1 MKKIKININS
11 KRKLSEQRNFNFRDS
26 ALAKKR
32 SQPKSRAE
40 KLLQSYINELEK
52 PKLHRADY
60 VGMKWSDSENN
71 YVSTTEPGEISRAI
85 GEVVWSLDM
94 QNPPE
99 RASDVGRNR
108 LETAEWIYS
117 TRTQGAAM
125 GRGLRRGKDGKASSE
140 NFMAQYDGSVS
151 FIPGKLNKRA
161 KWFIKT
167 WRTICSFAEY
177 IVNVSDA
184 GPKVVAPRNPD
195 GSIMTRAQHMRMM
208 KRNAAKLSKRD
219 RLGPIE
225 RALYDM
231 NPDNQPSLLRDM
243 VIAILDPRGPW
254 GFAGRNK
261 DGKAINNWQA
271 FKDSVSD
278 LKNVRTP
285 FDLQWGLGMVALSGL
300 GLIPF
305 VPSPSKA
312 GGAGARGISRAV
324 KTAKGVNAEA
334 ALIASRIKKAAKQ
347 AEKAGE
353 MSKAQR
359 AKVTTKAD
367 EILAVTKHNDEIIKK
382 YGKQGCCIKKGINE
396 SIRILEQQI
405 FCVPYQVD
413 ADGKIIDPVTN
424 GGAYNLQ
431 PGDYILGPSNKKGK
445 RNHFTV
451 ERTPTNTSRAIVYNA
466 KKFAGA
472 TVRAIKNNRQFALW
486 RRDAKVGDRFTI
498 TYVADGEL
506 AKYAKGAIR
515 DSNGRPIGFGD
526 EIADVAIVNPDMFG
540 DFTKAKIQNVEMVEI
555 TFTVKDGAK
564 FDRPGAGGA
573 TMSQNP
579 YAGGA
584 WYTSSGK
591 GALENPKTGAIE
603 VDSYP
608 QGLGVVHVD
617 VGIPPK
623 TFGEPDLQKVHNA
636 ITDRMNHELRHA
648 ADPGGGGVPLTAGEI
663 RKQGKFIVDDDYVV
677 LDLADEAVIY
687 MNQLPS
693 WRGLNQPWDV
703 RYRLSPNEINAFV
716 SEIYR
721 SITFT
726 NKQIKQAARRAGK
739 KPKKITFEEL
749 VDEQLDQVVKRADK
763 QARQRQGNLSPE
775 QYQQL
780 VQMDIPKVKEAWMDH
795 AKKFF
800 PCALL
805 RNGQKINPGACK
817 RTVKEYIERV
827 VLEELEKTLQ
837 DYQNN

>member
-1 MKKIKININS
+1 MTS
-11 KRKLSEQRNFNFRDS
+11 VE
-26 ALAKKR
+26 
-32 SQPKSRAE
+32 KSR
-40 KLLQSYINELEK
+40 
-52 PKLHRADY
+52 
-60 VGMKWSDSENN
+60 
-71 YVSTTEPGEISRAI
+71 VS
-85 GEVVWSLDM
+85 
-94 QNPPE
+94 
-99 RASDVGRNR
+99 
-108 LETAEWIYS
+108 
-117 TRTQGAAM
+117 
-125 GRGLRRGKDGKASSE
+125 
-140 NFMAQYDGSVS
+140 
-151 FIPGKLNKRA
+151 
-161 KWFIKT
+161 
-167 WRTICSFAEY
+167 
-177 IVNVSDA
+177 
-184 GPKVVAPRNPD
+184 
-195 GSIMTRAQHMRMM
+195 
-208 KRNAAKLSKRD
+208 
-219 RLGPIE
+219 
-225 RALYDM
+225 
-231 NPDNQPSLLRDM
+231 
-243 VIAILDPRGPW
+243 
-254 GFAGRNK
+254 
-261 DGKAINNWQA
+261 
-271 FKDSVSD
+271 
-278 LKNVRTP
+278 
-285 FDLQWGLGMVALSGL
+285 
-300 GLIPF
+300 
-305 VPSPSKA
+305 
-312 GGAGARGISRAV
+312 
-324 KTAKGVNAEA
+324 
-334 ALIASRIKKAAKQ
+334 
-347 AEKAGE
+347 
-353 MSKAQR
+353 
-359 AKVTTKAD
+359 TKAD
-367 EILAVTKHNDEIIKK
+367 ELLAVTKHNDEIIKK
-382 YGKQGCCIKKGINE
+382 YGKQGCCVKKGINE
-396 SIRILEQQI
+396 SIRILETRI

-472 TVRAIKNNRQFALW
+472 TVRTIKNNRQFALW

-498 TYVADGEL
+498 TYVADTEL
-506 AKYAKGAIR
+506 AEYAKGAIR
-515 DSNGRPIGFGD
+515 GSNGQPVMFGD
-526 EIADVAIVNPDMFG
+526 EIADVAFVNPDMFG

-564 FDRPGAGGA
+564 FDRPGTGGT

-603 VDSYP
+603 VDSHP

-617 VGIPPK
+617 VGMPPK

-663 RKQGKFIVDDDYVV
+663 RRQGKFIVDDDYVV

-687 MNQLPS
+687 MNRLPS
-693 WRGLNQPWDV
+693 WRGLKEPWDV

-726 NKQIKQAARRAGK
+726 NKQIKQAARKAGK

-763 QARQRQGNLSPE
+763 QARQRQGNFTPK

-780 VQMDIPKVKEAWMDH
+780 VQMDIPKVKKAWMDH

>member
-1 MKKIKININS
+1 MPPQTDREIIMAYIGALANARYSAEAGKVWDGSVKNYVPIIPQGELQNS
-11 KRKLSEQRNFNFRDS
+11 LSRIVRKLQIE
-26 ALAKKR
+26 
-32 SQPKSRAE
+32 
-40 KLLQSYINELEK
+40 
-52 PKLHRADY
+52 
-60 VGMKWSDSENN
+60 
-71 YVSTTEPGEISRAI
+71 
-85 GEVVWSLDM
+85 SLP
-94 QNPPE
+94 N
-99 RASDVGRNR
+99 RASEVNR
-108 LETAEWIYS
+108 DAKRAAEWINL
-117 TRTQGAAM
+117 TALK
-125 GRGLRRGKDGKASSE
+125 GRGLGTPLYSKAGLSSE
-140 NFMAQYDGSVS
+140 NFMARYDSYWGREADESVTS
-151 FIPGKLNKRA
+151 FIKR
-161 KWFIKT
+161 
-167 WRTICSFAEY
+167 WRRIIEVSQY
-177 IVNVSDA
+177 ILSVADS
-184 GPKVVAPRNPD
+184 GPKVVVPKDRFGRPMGRVAFD
-195 GSIMTRAQHMRMM
+195 RMM
-208 KRNAAKLSKRD
+208 KKDLHKLSKRD
-219 RLGPIE
+219 RLDYIS
-225 RALYDM
+225 RAMYDL
-231 NPDNQPSLLRDM
+231 NPDNKPGIMTDM
-243 VIAILDPRGPW
+243 VVSMLDPRGPW
-254 GFAGRNK
+254 GYAGKNAE
-261 DGKAINNWQA
+261 GEMINNWQA
-271 FKDSVSD
+271 FKDSVND
-278 LKNVRTP
+278 LEQAEGAGE
-285 FDLQWGLGMVALSGL
+285 FALGFLFVGLSGL
-300 GLIPF
+300 GLIPAL
-305 VPSPSKA
+305 PSPSKA
-312 GGAGARGISRAV
+312 GGVAARSSRAAA
-324 KTAKGVNAEA
+324 KHTALDLNREA
-334 ALIASRIKKAAKQ
+334 GKIANKAKAAAKSPKSKMTSV
-347 AEKAGE
+347 EK
-353 MSKAQR
+353 SR
-359 AKVTTKAD
+359 VSTKAD
-367 EILAVTKHNDEIIKK
+367 ELLAVTKHNDEIIKK

-396 SIRILEQQI
+396 SVRILEQQI

-472 TVRAIKNNRQFALW
+472 TVRTIKNNRQFALW

-498 TYVADGEL
+498 TYVMDTEMAQ
-506 AKYAKGAIR
+506 YAKGAIR
-515 DSNGRPIGFGD
+515 GSDGRPLVFGD
-526 EIADVAIVNPDMFG
+526 EIADVAFVNPDMFG

-564 FDRPGAGGA
+564 FDRPGTGGT

-591 GALENPKTGAIE
+591 GAMENPRTGAIE
-603 VDSYP
+603 VDSHP

-617 VGIPPK
+617 VSIPPK

-636 ITDRMNHELRHA
+636 ITDRMNHEIRHA
-648 ADPGGGGVPLTAGEI
+648 ADPGGGGVPVTAGEI

-687 MNQLPS
+687 MNELPS
-693 WRGLNQPWDV
+693 WRRLNEPWDV

-721 SITFT
+721 SIPFT
-726 NKQIKQAARRAGK
+726 NKQIKQAARKAGK

-763 QARQRQGNLSPE
+763 QTRQRQGNFTPE